1 MNQFA
6 VTIHLDC
13 DDEDYVR
20 NCLMF
25 QLFLT
30 NSGVKVL
37 EVTPEDARITWIVAT
52 TSNKNELLLYV
63 YHSLL
68 DNDMKNWFEVQESK

>member
-13 DDEDYVR
+13 DDEEYTR

-30 NSGVKVL
+30 NSGIKVL
-37 EVTPEDARITWIVAT
+37 EVTPEHSRITWIVRTA
-52 TSNKNELLLYV
+52 SDRNALLLYV
-63 YHSLL
+63 YHTLL
-68 DNDMKNWFEVQESK
+68 DNDMKNCFEVRESK